1 MATNTNRI
9 ALNLATVT
17 AAVIL
22 TTAGNGCDTWKASPP
37 PDAQTEDATLRG
49 SHNSAPLAECAG
61 EATECVRFGHPGDCI
76 RGRCILSGGL
86 CSQDIDCDD
95 NNLCTADRCDKGTCF
110 SEPLKDAPCKLDP
123 AGTGKCSSGYCEWTD
138 AVVCVAVADCPAV
151 ENPCRIAS
159 CQSGGCQ
166 IRNADDLTECKTA
179 IGISGTCMGGG
190 CTTGDDAGK
199 SKDVSCRRVWNSWY
213 GWVSRCRSSL
223 LYFLAPEDI
232 PAIETKIEDLI
243 SDQLR
248 YDMKAS
254 VIELADGGYNIVLH
268 NRRERTEIRGLC
280 DPSLVAF
287 SLAGYT
293 AGTDWKSV
301 NLHVWVRPFKEGW
314 AVPTAGSRTAIQ
326 KGRARSVLGAYGV
339 VDVKG
344 FRMWLEKTFH
354 ALPDVPMAPPDQ
366 PQPAKTDLPPSV
378 GTSFLRLGP
387 LQASVAADWAV

>member
-1 MATNTNRI
+1 
-9 ALNLATVT
+9 
-17 AAVIL
+17 
-22 TTAGNGCDTWKASPP
+22 
-37 PDAQTEDATLRG
+37 
-49 SHNSAPLAECAG
+49 
-61 EATECVRFGHPGDCI
+61 
-76 RGRCILSGGL
+76 
-86 CSQDIDCDD
+86 
-95 NNLCTADRCDKGTCF
+95 
-110 SEPLKDAPCKLDP
+110 
-123 AGTGKCSSGYCEWTD
+123 
-138 AVVCVAVADCPAV
+138 
-151 ENPCRIAS
+151 
-159 CQSGGCQ
+159 
-166 IRNADDLTECKTA
+166 
-179 IGISGTCMGGG
+179 MGGA
-190 CTTGDDAGK
+190 CTTGADAGK
-199 SKDVSCRRVWNSWY
+199 SKNVRCRQVWNSWY

>member
-1 MATNTNRI
+1 MTMTKTRFPQARNI
-9 ALNLATVT
+9 IGFGGLILAV
-17 AAVIL
+17 AVF
-22 TTAGNGCDTWKASPP
+22 GCDGNNPFCFP
-37 PDAQTEDATLRG
+37 PDPGPVAVVQESPAL
-49 SHNSAPLAECAG
+49 APLTECTG
-61 EATECVRFGHPGDCI
+61 KATECIRFGHPGECI
-76 RGRCILSGGL
+76 RDRCILSGGL

-123 AGTGKCSSGYCEWTD
+123 AGTGMCSSGYCEWNDAIGCVTD
-138 AVVCVAVADCPAV
+138 ADCPAV
-151 ENPCRIAS
+151 MNPCRIAF
-159 CQSGGCQ
+159 CQSGACK
-166 IRNADDLTECKTA
+166 ILNTTDSTECKTT
-179 IGISGTCMGGG
+179 IGISGTCMGGA

-199 SKDVSCRRVWNSWY
+199 SKDVTCRRVWNSWY
-213 GWVSRCRSSL
+213 GWVSRCSSSL

-232 PAIETKIEDLI
+232 PAIETKIQNLI

-254 VIELADGGYNIVLH
+254 VIELSDGGYNIVLH

-293 AGTDWKSV
+293 SGTDWKSV
-301 NLHVWVRPFKEGW
+301 NLHVWVTPFKEGW

-354 ALPDVPMAPPDQ
+354 VLPEVPLAPRGDPGVLPDT
-366 PQPAKTDLPPSV
+366 AKSL
-378 GTSFLRLGP
+378 
-387 LQASVAADWAV
+387 